1 MSKVIVFIDGFNLYF
16 GLKAIKRKDL
26 YWLDLVKLGQNLLKN
41 DQTLV
46 GVKYFTSRI
55 SYPPDKV
62 KRQGAFIEAIEELAN
77 IEIFYGNYLSTKK
90 TCRNCGFYYYEFSEK
105 KTDVNL
111 AIELLVDA
119 YLDKYDTAIVVSG
132 DSDLSG
138 AISKVLALF
147 PNKRVIT
154 AFPPLR
160 VSKEL
165 ITVSTATINIR
176 KQTLQ
181 RSLLPLVVTKSDGF
195 LLECPQY
202 WRK

>member
-1 MSKVIVFIDGFNLYF
+1 MNKVIVFIDGFNLYF

-26 YWLDLVKLGQNLLKN
+26 YWLNLVKLGQNLLKH
-41 DQTLV
+41 DQILI

-62 KRQGAFIEAIEELAN
+62 KRQGAFIEATENLEN
-77 IEIFYGNYLSTKK
+77 MEIFYGNYMSTKK

-138 AISKVLALF
+138 AISKVLMLF
-147 PNKRVIT
+147 PDKRVIT

-165 ITVSTATINIR
+165 KTVSTATINIR

-181 RSLLPLVVTKSDGF
+181 KSLLPSVIIKNNGYM
-195 LLECPQY
+195 LECPEY